1 MLHLAGCQELTD
13 GETSEGACSLCCRG
27 DGGSVMLWSYG
38 LDVAMEHDTFVNL
51 PECSDVKVHIEKV
64 GHATCVYVDPITRA
78 EISAKEI
85 RSRIKGTTSTASTK
99 VKVISVLVW
108 IIHLKKQHNLRKL

>member
-1 MLHLAGCQELTD
+1 MM
-13 GETSEGACSLCCRG
+13 R
-27 DGGSVMLWSYG
+27 WSYG

-51 PECSDVKVHIEKV
+51 PECSDVKVHVEKV

-99 VKVISVLVW
+99 VKVISVQVR
-108 IIHLKKQHNLRKL
+108 IIHLKEAQYGIEPSTQKFGRPARRQHRQYLKISC